1 MRSIRCAL
9 TSGNPILSPPDVS
22 QRCAAQLPDGF
33 LEDGEPVFRE
43 PWEAQAF
50 ALAVSLIQSG
60 RIQWTDWAETL
71 GDEIRRAEESGIPS
85 DGSGYYQ
92 LWLNALERLADA
104 RGLASAGELS
114 SLKQAWRNAY
124 ERTPHGQPVSIDA
137 GPG

>member
-1 MRSIRCAL
+1 MRSIRCAW
-9 TSGNPILSPPDVS
+9 TCGNPTLNPPDAS

-33 LEDGEPVFRE
+33 LEGGEPVFRE

-60 RIQWTDWAETL
+60 RIQWTEWAETL
-71 GDEIRRAEESGIPS
+71 GEEIRRAEESGIPS

-92 LWLNALERLADA
+92 LWLNALESLADA
-104 RGLASAGELS
+104 HGMASTGELS
-114 SLKQAWRNAY
+114 ALKVAWREAY